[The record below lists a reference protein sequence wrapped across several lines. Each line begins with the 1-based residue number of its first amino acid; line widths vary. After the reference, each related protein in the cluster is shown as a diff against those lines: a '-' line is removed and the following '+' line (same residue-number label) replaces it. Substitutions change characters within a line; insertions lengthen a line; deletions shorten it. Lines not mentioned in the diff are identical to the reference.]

1 MNKQPESPETENSTS
16 QPGWLSTQL
25 NRPEIYLA
33 LAVLVIGLIITFT
46 PFGRWLF
53 AVDSQQFWWFVT
65 RSAGI
70 VAYLLLWLSVVWGLA
85 VPSKVVAPVLE
96 GGYTFDFHQF
106 ISLLSIAFVLLH
118 ILVLTL
124 DRYLPYSL
132 LQILIP
138 FISPYRPEW
147 VGLGVIS
154 FYIMLVVA
162 GTFYIR
168 ARISMATFRQIHY
181 FSLAAYLG
189 VTLHGLFSGTDS
201 PLVSMQFI
209 YLGSSLVVI
218 GLTVYWLSQKA
229 KQNQL
234 AKQKALATA
243 RARHRR

>member
-1 MNKQPESPETENSTS
+1 MNTKPNTPETENVPP
-16 QPGWLSTQL
+16 QPTWLAQL

-33 LAVLVIGLIITFT
+33 LVVLLIGLGILFT
-46 PFGRWLF
+46 PLGKWMF
-53 AVDSQQFWWFVT
+53 AVDSQQFWWFIT

-85 VPSKVVAPVLE
+85 VPSKLVAPVLE
-96 GGYTFDFHQF
+96 GVYTFDFHQF

-132 LQILIP
+132 FQILIP

-154 FYIMLVVA
+154 FYIMLIVA

-168 ARISMATFRQIHY
+168 ARIGMNTFRQIHY

-209 YLGSSLVVI
+209 YLGSSFVVI
-218 GLTVYWLSQKA
+218 VLTVYWLNQKS

-234 AKQKALATA
+234 AKQKALAAA
-243 RARHRR
+243 RAKNRR

>member
-1 MNKQPESPETENSTS
+1 MDNKPNTPEKENDDS
-16 QPGWLSTQL
+16 QPDWLTQL

-33 LAVLVIGLIITFT
+33 LAGLLIGLIIIFT
-46 PFGRWLF
+46 PLGKWLF
-53 AVDSQQFWWFVT
+53 AVDSQQIWWFVT

-70 VAYLLLWLSVVWGLA
+70 VAYLLLWLSTVWGLA

-118 ILVLTL
+118 ILALTL
-124 DRYLPYSL
+124 DRYLPYTL

-147 VGLGVIS
+147 VGIGVIS

-168 ARISMATFRQIHY
+168 SRIGMNTFRQIHY

-189 VTLHGLFSGTDS
+189 VTLHGLYSGTDS
-201 PLVSMQFI
+201 PLVSMQYI
-209 YLGSSLVVI
+209 YLGTGLIVI
-218 GLTVYWLSQKA
+218 ILIIYWLNQKS
-229 KQNQL
+229 KQNLL
-234 AKQKALATA
+234 AKQKARAAA
-243 RARHRR
+243 RARNKR

>member
-1 MNKQPESPETENSTS
+1 MDNKPNTPEKENDDS
-16 QPGWLSTQL
+16 QPDWLTQL

-33 LAVLVIGLIITFT
+33 LAGLLIGLIIIFT
-46 PFGRWLF
+46 PFGKWLF
-53 AVDSQQFWWFVT
+53 AVDSQQIWWFVT

-70 VAYLLLWLSVVWGLA
+70 VAYLLLWLSTVWGLA

-118 ILVLTL
+118 ILALTL
-124 DRYLPYSL
+124 DRFLPYTL

-147 VGLGVIS
+147 VGIGVIS

-168 ARISMATFRQIHY
+168 SRISMNTFRQIHY
-181 FSLAAYLG
+181 FSLAGYLG
-189 VTLHGLFSGTDS
+189 VTLHGLYSGTDS
-201 PLVSMQFI
+201 ALVSMQYI
-209 YLGSSLVVI
+209 YLGTGLIVI
-218 GLTVYWLSQKA
+218 ILTVYWLRQKA
-229 KQNQL
+229 KQNQA
-234 AKQKALATA
+234 AKQKAAAAA
-243 RARHRR
+243 RARNRR